1 MDPRRILTTLILP
14 VAVVN
19 AVGTAFGFV
28 YYMGM
33 FVSFPPYLWPFIPD
47 SPLSTLLFSLALFLI
62 YAGRGPQWLNLAA
75 GVAVMKYGLW
85 TDFVI
90 LFYSDHFLS
99 PDLRSFYYLMFFL
112 HLGMLFEP
120 IILLPHLRPRA
131 RHLALVLTWYLLND
145 YTDYWIGTNPL
156 APYHFQG
163 MGVVAIFSVLSTFGL
178 SLGLYGAAR
187 VYKRRS
193 AGTK

>member
-1 MDPRRILTTLILP
+1 MDPRRILDALILP

-28 YYMGM
+28 YYMDM

-62 YAGRGPQWLNLAA
+62 YAGRGRQWLTLAA
-75 GVAVMKYGLW
+75 GVGVMKYGLW

-99 PDLRSFYYLMFFL
+99 SSLGPFYCLMFVL
-112 HLGMLFEP
+112 HLGMFVEP
-120 IILLPHLRPRA
+120 LVLLPHLRPRA
-131 RHLALVLTWYLLND
+131 RHLALVLAWYLLND
-145 YTDYWIGTNPL
+145 YMDYWIGTNPL

-163 MGVVAIFSVLSTFGL
+163 MGVVAIFSILSTIGL
-178 SLGLYGAAR
+178 GLGLYWTVKIYRRFTGA
-187 VYKRRS
+187 K
-193 AGTK
+193 